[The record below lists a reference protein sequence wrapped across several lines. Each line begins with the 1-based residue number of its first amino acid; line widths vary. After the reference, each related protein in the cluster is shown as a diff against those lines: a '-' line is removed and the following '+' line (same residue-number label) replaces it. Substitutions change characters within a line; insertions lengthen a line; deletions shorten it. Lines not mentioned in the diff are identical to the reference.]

1 LTAPQ
6 LRGRQRISGCFQAR
20 MDIQLDRYIFMQ
32 VSKWGNSLAVR
43 LPATVVEALDL
54 KEGDEIEISIA
65 GKRDFKVA
73 RDRSKERALEQ
84 LRQMKWSFPP
94 DFKFNREEINER

>member
-1 LTAPQ
+1 
-6 LRGRQRISGCFQAR
+6 
-20 MDIQLDRYIFMQ
+20 MQ

-43 LPATVVEALDL
+43 LPAVVVEALDL

-84 LRQMKWSFPP
+84 FRQMKGPSLRIS
-94 DFKFNREEINER
+94 NHREGINELHRIGLQPRQYAPSGCRDSVGCGRSIIGS